1 VTNQNLTGKVQTVL
15 GPISPDDLGP
25 TLTHEHILFDGSWPA
40 TRLPK
45 ATDQAFF
52 EKPVSQETLGK
63 IRHHIKANRD
73 NSRLNDVQTAIDEVG
88 LYKQYGGGTLV
99 EVTSIG
105 IGRDPVGLR
114 RVSNAT
120 GVNIVMGGSY
130 YVNTHHPPEV
140 DDLTEDDIVAQIVGD
155 ITEGVEGTGIK
166 TGIIGEVGCD
176 WPLTDNERKI
186 LRASA
191 RAQHITGAPLLIHPG
206 RDETAPLEII
216 EVLYEADAELDHT
229 IIGHL
234 DRTVFERDTLKKIAE
249 SGCYMEW
256 DLFGWVGSY
265 YSMNLKIDMPSDDQ
279 RLERIGWISS
289 EGYGRK
295 VVIAHDICQKVRL
308 EKYGGH
314 GYSYIL
320 DHIAPRMLD
329 RGFTPQAV
337 QDILVSNPAE
347 ALTFL

>member
-1 VTNQNLTGKVQTVL
+1 MANQNRSGKAQTVL
-15 GPISPDDLGP
+15 GPIDPDQLGR
-25 TLTHEHILFDGSWPA
+25 TLTHEHILFDSAWA
-40 TRLPK
+40 KVRLPN
-45 ATDQAFF
+45 ASDQAFF
-52 EKPVSQETLGK
+52 EKPVSQEVLGR
-63 IRHHIKANRD
+63 IRHRLKANRD
-73 NSRLNDVQTAIDEVG
+73 NGRLDDIQTAIDEVG
-88 LYKQYGGGTLV
+88 LFKQYGGGTLV
-99 EVTSIG
+99 EVSSIG
-105 IGRDPVGLR
+105 IGRDPVGLA

-120 GVNIVMGGSY
+120 GVNIVMGASY

-155 ITEGVEGTGIK
+155 ITEGADGTGIK
-166 TGIIGEVGCD
+166 SGIIGEVGCA

-191 RAQHITGAPLLIHPG
+191 RAQRITGAPLLIHPG

-216 EVLYEADAELDHT
+216 EILDEAGAELSHT
-229 IIGHL
+229 IMGHL
-234 DRTVFERDTLKKIAE
+234 DRTVFERETLKKIAE

-265 YSMNLKIDMPSDDQ
+265 YSMNHAVDMPSDDQ
-279 RLERIGWISS
+279 RLERIAWISS
-289 EGYGRK
+289 EGHGRK
-295 VVIAHDICQKVRL
+295 VVIAHDICQKHRL

-320 DHIAPRMLD
+320 DHIVPRMLD
-329 RGFTPQAV
+329 RGFTPEGV
-337 QDILVSNPAE
+337 NNILVSNPAE